1 MTVTVYS
8 KPNCVQCT
16 ATYRTL
22 DKLGVQYGVIDMTTD
37 PEALA
42 FVMASG
48 QQSAPVVVVTE
59 PGVADQ
65 VWGGFRP
72 DLIADLARQAVP
84 AAA

>member
-1 MTVTVYS
+1 MSVVVYS
-8 KPNCVQCT
+8 KPSCVQCT

-22 DKLGVQYGVIDMTTD
+22 DKLGVAYDVIDMTTD

-42 FVMASG
+42 FVMSSG
-48 QQSAPVVVVTE
+48 QKSAPVVVVTE
-59 PGVADQ
+59 PGVVDQ

-72 DLIADLARQAVP
+72 DLIADLAKQTVL